1 MTQIKGS
8 FASDCKSRIFTV
20 TLSLT
25 LMFIFMVFLV
35 ELVRSAWISDDAGIT
50 LRTVINFLNG
60 YGPRFNID
68 ERVQGYTH
76 PLWFMLLS
84 VVSYLIGNVYYST
97 FLLSIVCSLLTLGL
111 VITKIPTQLSGGV
124 VAGLILI
131 LSKSYL
137 DFSTSGL
144 ENPLSH
150 LLIVTIILLA
160 VSLSTNYQARMFTFF
175 CVSCGLLYLTRADL
189 ILLIGPLAMLMTGRG
204 HTTGRSTTEFASEP
218 QSRGAFGIVFKALLI
233 GALPVF
239 LWTFFSIYYYGFPF
253 PNTAYAKLA
262 TGISSADR
270 ISQGGAYFFHFA
282 QTDPLSCLTILIGVV
297 LGIRRRNLFG
307 LSISLGIVLYLC
319 FVLSIGGDF
328 MMGRFFTAPLLLAT
342 IQIARVTFSP
352 TKMLIAVSVI
362 LTIGLVNINQTL
374 LSGRGYSNAA
384 ITTTGIVDE
393 RGVYYQAQGLL
404 TSDKDGIFSMRD
416 WGMKARALEVT
427 CGGLGFKSLYAGP
440 STHFIDTCALTDP
453 LLARISSITPKQ
465 RIGHFVRALPAGY
478 TESVANQKNL
488 IEDSQIRNL
497 YDSIRL
503 ITRGE
508 LNDTDRLKRILSLN
522 INAFRNNSSAPSS
535 GYRYPIALNETIYFK
550 KNSKGSFFLQEGAS
564 QELLTNGWYGP
575 EEWGV
580 WSNGSL
586 ARLSLPIPILENPKN
601 LYLETQ
607 MVLPPGYEQQKMEI
621 FKVVGGSA
629 AHGFFRFYQ
638 GSNELVKL
646 IDVTAEKGSILGGA
660 RVTIPIDQVM
670 IQEGNVSI
678 EFKIPN
684 PVRPKDNNLNNDT
697 RELGVGLISATF
709 R

>member
-1 MTQIKGS
+1 
-8 FASDCKSRIFTV
+8 
-20 TLSLT
+20 
-25 LMFIFMVFLV
+25 
-35 ELVRSAWISDDAGIT
+35 
-50 LRTVINFLNG
+50 
-60 YGPRFNID
+60 
-68 ERVQGYTH
+68 
-76 PLWFMLLS
+76 
-84 VVSYLIGNVYYST
+84 
-97 FLLSIVCSLLTLGL
+97 
-111 VITKIPTQLSGGV
+111 
-124 VAGLILI
+124 LILI

-160 VSLSTNYQARMFTFF
+160 VSLATNYQARIFTFF

-189 ILLIGPLAMLMTGRG
+189 ILLIGPLAVLMAGRG
-204 HTTGRSTTEFASEP
+204 LTTVPSTTEFASEP
-218 QSRGAFGIVFKALLI
+218 QPRGAFGIVFKALLI

-262 TGISSADR
+262 TGISLADR
-270 ISQGGAYFFHFA
+270 ISQGSAYFLHFA

-328 MMGRFFTAPLLLAT
+328 MTGRFFTAPLLLAT
-342 IQIARVTFSP
+342 IQIARVAFSP

-362 LTIGLVNINQTL
+362 LTFGLVNINQTL
-374 LSGRGYSNAA
+374 LSGRGYANAA

-404 TSDKDGIFSMRD
+404 TGDNDGIFSMRD

-453 LLARISSITPKQ
+453 LLARIPSLTPKQ
-465 RIGHFVRALPAGY
+465 RIGHFFRALPAGY
-478 TESVANQKNL
+478 TESVANQTNL

-522 INAFRNNSSAPSS
+522 INTFRKNSLAPSS
-535 GYRYPIALNETIYFK
+535 GYRYPVALNETIYFK

-564 QELLTNGWYGP
+564 QELFTNGWYGP
-575 EEWGV
+575 EDWGV

-586 ARLSLPIPILENPKN
+586 ARLSLPIPILENPKT

-607 MVLPPGYEQQKMEI
+607 MVLPPGFEQQKMEI

-660 RVTIPIDQVM
+660 RITIPIDQTM